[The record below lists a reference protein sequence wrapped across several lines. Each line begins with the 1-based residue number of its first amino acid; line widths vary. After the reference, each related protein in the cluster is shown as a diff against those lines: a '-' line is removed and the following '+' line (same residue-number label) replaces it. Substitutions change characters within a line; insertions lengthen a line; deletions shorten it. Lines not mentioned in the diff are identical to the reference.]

1 MSKRIILS
9 VLGAL
14 VGMILMSVT
23 VFAVVQL
30 LEKQIKIEDIEW
42 KNEKIAGVE
51 KLEGSM
57 ETVEETTLT
66 FEPTE
71 EASTDTIIHE
81 IAVPFGVIEAPVICG
96 PKERLDTKRNVCKRV
111 I

>member
-14 VGMILMSVT
+14 GGMILISVT
-23 VFAVVQL
+23 VLAVVQL
-30 LEKQIKIEDIEW
+30 REKQINMEDIEW

-57 ETVEETTLT
+57 ETVEETTMT

-71 EASTDTIIHE
+71 ETTTDRNIYE
-81 IAVPFGVIEAPVICG
+81 VAVPFGVIEAPVICG